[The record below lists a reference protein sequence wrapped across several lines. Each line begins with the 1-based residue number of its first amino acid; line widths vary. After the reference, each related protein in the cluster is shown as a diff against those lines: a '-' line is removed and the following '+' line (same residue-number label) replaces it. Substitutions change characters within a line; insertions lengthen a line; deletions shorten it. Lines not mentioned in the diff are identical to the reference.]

1 LFLLGLEL
9 AKARE
14 RSLAGLEMFLLTRM
28 LVQLEGE
35 CLSVISQNCNNSSA
49 LAEAILGALDLL
61 TAGVVM
67 VNSGSQV
74 LFMNRVAEDILSE
87 SDGLEI
93 VSDILQV
100 STDGS
105 LAPIQ
110 EVLRAQIGF
119 FSTSTPEVVS
129 VCVRRSS
136 GTPLTVVVR
145 TASALVGNGNSANA
159 TTLVFI
165 LDPDRPVGISRADL
179 RQLYGLTYTES
190 NLVNWLVDGKTL
202 EECRV
207 LLGVRPS
214 TVRMH
219 LRNVLGKTGTASQG
233 ELVWLLFKNLG
244 LVGTPQ
250 AFNEGSK
257 KPSPP
262 SHHKTIC

>member
-1 LFLLGLEL
+1 LVVLE
-9 AKARE
+9 R
-14 RSLAGLEMFLLTRM
+14 RISI
-28 LVQLEGE
+28 
-35 CLSVISQNCNNSSA
+35 VISQNCTNSSA
-49 LAEAILGALDLL
+49 LAEAILNALDLL

-67 VNSGSQV
+67 VNSASQV

-87 SDGLEI
+87 CDGLEI

-105 LAPIQ
+105 LIPIQ
-110 EVLRAQIGF
+110 EMLQTHARFSGHRA
-119 FSTSTPEVVS
+119 SEVVS
-129 VCVRRSS
+129 ACIRRGS

-145 TASALVGNGNSANA
+145 TASARAGNGNSANA

-179 RQLYGLTYTES
+179 HQLYGLTYTES
-190 NLVNWLVDGKTL
+190 NLVNWLMDGKTL

-244 LVGTPQ
+244 LVGSVPLVS
-250 AFNEGSK
+250 EGTNA
-257 KPSPP
+257 PP
-262 SHHKTIC
+262 PVHHKMIC